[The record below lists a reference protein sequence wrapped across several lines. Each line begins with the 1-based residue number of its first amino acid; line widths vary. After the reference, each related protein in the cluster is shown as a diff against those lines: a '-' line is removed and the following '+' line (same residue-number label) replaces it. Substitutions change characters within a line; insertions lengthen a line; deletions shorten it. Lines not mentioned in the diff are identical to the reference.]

1 MNQTTLNY
9 KMKTL
14 VFILFITVIAT
25 TSCSPKLSPDYNWGN
40 QRWILTELRTVP
52 VQLSGGRKDAFI
64 EFSPA
69 EKRFTGNGGCNRIN
83 GDYDLGKKDKI
94 SLGQVVSTK
103 MSCEDISFENTFL
116 NTLADVN
123 KYEIQG
129 NALLLKH
136 GRDVILK
143 FEPRSRPNQ

>member
-1 MNQTTLNY
+1 
-9 KMKTL
+9 MKKL
-14 VFILFITVIAT
+14 VFILLIAVIAT

-40 QRWILTELRTVP
+40 QRWVLTELKTVP
-52 VQLSGGRKDAFI
+52 VQRSGTRKDAFI

-83 GDYDLGKKDKI
+83 GNYELTKEKI
-94 SLGQVVSTK
+94 SLGEVISTK
-103 MSCEDISFENTFL
+103 MSCEDISFETTFL

-123 KYEIQG
+123 KYEVQG

-136 GRDVILK
+136 NRDVILK
-143 FEPRSRPNQ
+143 FESRNRQNQ